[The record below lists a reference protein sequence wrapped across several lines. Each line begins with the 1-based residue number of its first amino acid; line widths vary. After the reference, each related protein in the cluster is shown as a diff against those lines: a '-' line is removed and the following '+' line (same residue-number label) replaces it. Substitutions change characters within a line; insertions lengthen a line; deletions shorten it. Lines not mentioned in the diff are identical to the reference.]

1 MINIKN
7 LDPKKPRWI
16 KMLSKNI
23 IFHYTGYVTVKNLS
37 CPTSNSVNLSYL
49 IFDKINEHIEKRN
62 GNKYLTL
69 FPTDKNRYILKKYEE
84 LLNKIRDLI
93 GSITNM
99 MINN

>member
-1 MINIKN
+1 MST
-7 LDPKKPRWI
+7 LKK
-16 KMLSKNI
+16 
-23 IFHYTGYVTVKNLS
+23 GY
-37 CPTSNSVNLSYL
+37 
-49 IFDKINEHIEKRN
+49 